1 VQELAF
7 VNVEFASGQFWAL
20 VAVDF
25 VMLVVRDVRMHAQH
39 FVRLRTA
46 FFEDTL
52 VCSQHWALHAHT

>member
-25 VMLVVRDVRMHAQH
+25 IMLIFRDVRMHAQQI
-39 FVRLRTA
+39 V
-46 FFEDTL
+46 
-52 VCSQHWALHAHT
+52 